1 MKNYNDIINR
11 FDDIEDL
18 PISEEMLGA
27 YLEEKI
33 SDSELETLESYKEE
47 SPIISEIIK
56 ETNDFQISIDDS
68 DIDNYETIEYQEM
81 QDFIN
86 LMNFDTTIPQ
96 NDVNHFSSDLLDTAE
111 MQEKYNVENEN
122 INNLSK

>member
-56 ETNDFQISIDDS
+56 ETMIF
-68 DIDNYETIEYQEM
+68 
-81 QDFIN
+81 
-86 LMNFDTTIPQ
+86 
-96 NDVNHFSSDLLDTAE
+96 
-111 MQEKYNVENEN
+111 KY
-122 INNLSK
+122 LSMILILIIMRQ

>member
-1 MKNYNDIINR
+1 
-11 FDDIEDL
+11 
-18 PISEEMLGA
+18 
-27 YLEEKI
+27 
-33 SDSELETLESYKEE
+33 
-47 SPIISEIIK
+47 
-56 ETNDFQISIDDS
+56 
-68 DIDNYETIEYQEM
+68 M